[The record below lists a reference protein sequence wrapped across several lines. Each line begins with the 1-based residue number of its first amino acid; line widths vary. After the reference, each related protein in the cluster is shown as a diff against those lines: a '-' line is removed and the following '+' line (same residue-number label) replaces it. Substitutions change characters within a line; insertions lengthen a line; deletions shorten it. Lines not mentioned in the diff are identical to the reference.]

1 MNPVHHRLHNRCWNF
16 ISSRMT
22 DATAGPLPLAPS
34 GTTTSISSSMP
45 WARAAATFSDPA
57 TPIARFR
64 RLKAVRD
71 VVETVGPVD
80 GRSYAR
86 KIRAWDPN
94 RLADPKIAEID
105 LWGDPIRWPA
115 VLLGTPRAFSPTTL
129 RYLATA
135 LWLKREGYVT
145 ENCRIIEIGV
155 GFGGLAS
162 MNAIVSNAHTTMV
175 DLPQVESL
183 GKRMMTNL
191 GLGNFCSCSDAPLP
205 AGDRCFISNYAFT
218 ELSAQAQD
226 EYLEKWI
233 RPASK
238 GVIVSNAAMF
248 SKSIGGRSDAD
259 LLSMLR
265 TAGIQAKST
274 KSSDLFSPADILCDV
289 TLIHWNHSPLM

>member
-1 MNPVHHRLHNRCWNF
+1 
-16 ISSRMT
+16 MT
-22 DATAGPLPLAPS
+22 VAIADPIPLDPS
-34 GTTTSISSSMP
+34 GAASSVSSSMP
-45 WARAAATFSDPA
+45 WARAAAMFSDPA
-57 TPIARFR
+57 TPITRFR

-86 KIRAWDPN
+86 KIRSWDPN
-94 RLADPKIAEID
+94 FLTNPKITELD
-105 LWGDPIRWPA
+105 HWGDPIRWPA
-115 VLLGTPRAFSPTTL
+115 ILLGTPRAFSPTTL

-145 ENCRIIEIGV
+145 ENSHIIEIGV

-162 MNAIVSNAHTTMV
+162 MNAIVSHAHTTMV

-183 GKRMMTNL
+183 AKRMMTDL
-191 GLGNFCSCSDAPLP
+191 GLGDDCSRCNAPP
-205 AGDRCFISNYAFT
+205 PTADRCFISNYAFT

-238 GVIVSNAAMF
+238 GVIISNAAMF

-265 TAGIQAKST
+265 SAGIQAKST
-274 KSSDLFSPADILCDV
+274 KSSDLFSPADFLCDV
-289 TLIHWNHSPLM
+289 TLIHWNHSPLT